1 MGLCWAVSL
10 VWGQR
15 EQLNL
20 WEPASF
26 HLSQPSKKEG
36 PTLCPA
42 TWGGSRES
50 CRCVYTHAGGDRAP
64 GVENRWVEAAV
75 WCLGQEGWVAVLMED
90 RHRGC
95 RGTTTRV
102 CTVAEWKVETGASRD
117 TT

>member
-1 MGLCWAVSL
+1 M
-10 VWGQR
+10 
-15 EQLNL
+15 
-20 WEPASF
+20 
-26 HLSQPSKKEG
+26 
-36 PTLCPA
+36 
-42 TWGGSRES
+42 
-50 CRCVYTHAGGDRAP
+50 
-64 GVENRWVEAAV
+64 EAAV